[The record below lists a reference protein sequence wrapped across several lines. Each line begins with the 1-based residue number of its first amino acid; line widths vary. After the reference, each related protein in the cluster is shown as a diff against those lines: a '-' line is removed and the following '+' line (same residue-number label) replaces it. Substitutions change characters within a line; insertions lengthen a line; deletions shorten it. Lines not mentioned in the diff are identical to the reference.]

1 MSAAVQ
7 ITVEEAESRLGE
19 LLDRVERGEEI
30 TIARAGR
37 PVARLVAAPPS
48 RDVAAA
54 QAAAK
59 ALLELREELRNAGV
73 GLFTMDE
80 ILSARHEG
88 HKY

>member
-37 PVARLVAAPPS
+37 PVARLVAAPPAH
-48 RDVAAA
+48 DVAKAR
-54 QAAAK
+54 AAAEG
-59 ALLELREELRNAGV
+59 LRDLREELRKAGV
-73 GLFTMDE
+73 GPFTMDE